1 MLLLSCPVTIIPGS
15 HDDRRRG
22 QRIRFASQVRIR
34 SPPVGGFELRC
45 VEARPAYAVDGQHCG
60 WVTLEEKIILLG
72 RQGGL
77 RRSRKI
83 RISPSGQRDD
93 FSLCTSKFES
103 SHPSQAV
110 GLQQRSSRLN
120 EKPALPGSAFARAGG
135 RQRKTRA
142 AAHDAGHAVPAA
154 SHAARRNRRRAR
166 PDRRPGPVA
175 RFSQGEAHLQPA
187 SRGAHRSARRVQ
199 VRCASTKAT
208 STPDNCPTRVDAAIA
223 LSWRP
228 GAAVPGLP
236 PGSSQGGYP
245 DALTEPSQLAP

>member
-72 RQGGL
+72 RLGGL

-93 FSLCTSKFES
+93 LSLCTSKFES
-103 SHPSQAV
+103 
-110 GLQQRSSRLN
+110 
-120 EKPALPGSAFARAGG
+120 
-135 RQRKTRA
+135 
-142 AAHDAGHAVPAA
+142 DMA
-154 SHAARRNRRRAR
+154 SHAVVSAKRFFGCLRTASSLLDR
-166 PDRRPGPVA
+166 P
-175 RFSQGEAHLQPA
+175 
-187 SRGAHRSARRVQ
+187 
-199 VRCASTKAT
+199 C
-208 STPDNCPTRVDAAIA
+208 
-223 LSWRP
+223 
-228 GAAVPGLP
+228 
-236 PGSSQGGYP
+236 
-245 DALTEPSQLAP
+245 LAPMSCGVEPMKDVAAMIRNHF